1 MGSIGNTAIEVSG
14 FKLIYMH
21 STDFHGLYSSTTI
34 IRGGGVE
41 TRPRQL
47 GFTAAATLGLLEPTH
62 ANCIYTS
69 N

>member
-1 MGSIGNTAIEVSG
+1 MGSIGNIAIEMSG
-14 FKLIYMH
+14 FMLIYMH
-21 STDFHGLYSSTTI
+21 STDFHGALLLHNDQ
-34 IRGGGVE
+34 GVE